1 MNVPLAGR
9 LIVTLLLMVAIVTL
23 SVVPGRPEPG
33 DSTFVWLVSITPAPL
48 QKLLH
53 IVAYA
58 ALALLWM
65 RTLETINS
73 IRHRVALAF
82 AITVALGAVLEW
94 YQTSLPGRYGTLTD
108 VILNVVGSIA
118 GLIAAFFLL

>member
-1 MNVPLAGR
+1 MNVPVAGR
-9 LIVTLLLMVAIVTL
+9 LIVTLVLMVAIVTL
-23 SVVPGRPEPG
+23 SVVPGRPERG
-33 DSTFVWLVSITPAPL
+33 DSTFVWLLSTTPAPL

-58 ALALLWM
+58 VLALLWM
-65 RTLETINS
+65 WTLETINS
-73 IRHRVALAF
+73 IRLRVALAF
-82 AITVALGAVLEW
+82 AVTTAMGAVLEW